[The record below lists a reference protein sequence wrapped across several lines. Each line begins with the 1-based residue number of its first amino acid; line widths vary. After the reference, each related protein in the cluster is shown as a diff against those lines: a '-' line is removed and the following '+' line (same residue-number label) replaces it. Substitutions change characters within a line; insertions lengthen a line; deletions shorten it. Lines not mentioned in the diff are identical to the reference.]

1 MISPFRSSE
10 IGWLIARLAY
20 ANGRRAQ
27 RLPERASPKAIHFDD
42 SKTENGAGCDVDV
55 GFHSSV
61 SRRGETPSYKKSIDF
76 CRAGEYRPPVLA
88 RGCFL
93 RAYASLRTRSIQ
105 PKNRETD
112 SRVSSYKVEAR

>member
-1 MISPFRSSE
+1 MDAGLKGYLKER
-10 IGWLIARLAY
+10 RLK
-20 ANGRRAQ
+20 RFTSTTQ
-27 RLPERASPKAIHFDD
+27 RLK
-42 SKTENGAGCDVDV
+42 NGAGCDVDV

-61 SRRGETPSYKKSIDF
+61 SRRGETTSYKKSIDF

-93 RAYASLRTRSIQ
+93 RACASLRTRSIQ